1 MMKSLKK
8 KRVNEAKAKRK
19 KKIKPLSL
27 EAFRP
32 QISILGVWG

>member
-1 MMKSLKK
+1 MKQKQK
-8 KRVNEAKAKRK
+8 EK